1 MCCEI
6 TLISVQR
13 MISQKFH
20 QFSYFEIENTGK
32 VKRDSNRKIQR
43 VKRFGPLFVEQI
55 ETFRYTVL
63 PFEKRGILSSEQCAF
78 RTVCSLVQNRITLP
92 PKTKKKKKRRR
103 ESFIYIYTAWKNF
116 FSVRFFIEFPRTHI
130 SIANKSFFRG
140 VAAWSFESEK
150 KKFINPRIERNLTT
164 NWLEEK
170 NNIHGG
176 GSDPGTT
183 RISSL
188 YRGMERNRPYLAM
201 SIINRKFTWGV
212 NFFTSF
218 WKSLGQ
224 VLTRPGNF

>member
-1 MCCEI
+1 
-6 TLISVQR
+6 

-103 ESFIYIYTAWKNF
+103 ESFIYIYIYIQLGK
-116 FSVRFFIEFPRTHI
+116 
-130 SIANKSFFRG
+130 
-140 VAAWSFESEK
+140 
-150 KKFINPRIERNLTT
+150 
-164 NWLEEK
+164 
-170 NNIHGG
+170 
-176 GSDPGTT
+176 
-183 RISSL
+183 
-188 YRGMERNRPYLAM
+188 
-201 SIINRKFTWGV
+201 
-212 NFFTSF
+212 TSF
-218 WKSLGQ
+218 PSDFSSNFLVHIFLSQISLSFAESQ
-224 VLTRPGNF
+224 LDRSNLKRRNS